1 MSPLFFFVPYSLPY
15 LRKESEKNP
24 LFHPLFFL
32 HILIPFFHDIHTVF
46 LHMQNCP
53 PYVDKVVDNFLFFL
67 FSFPGLLVSILQF
80 LLKIGLFHTISSLFS
95 FLQSGFLSSF
105 FTLYPLSRVENQL
118 FFSTDSPSFI
128 QTLFR
133 HVHKVIHSFHIVINI
148 LYLKFYLT
156 QDYDTIF
163 IKFKEK
169 KTHIFYFFFLYL
181 IIIPGYWNTKGD
193 DW

>member
-24 LFHPLFFL
+24 LFRALFFL
-32 HILIPFFHDIHTVF
+32 HIPILFFHDIHTVF

-67 FSFPGLLVSILQF
+67 FSFPSLLVSILQF

-95 FLQSGFLSSF
+95 FIPSFPYYVDNFFFNLFFYPPFLPFIHFPVSK
-105 FTLYPLSRVENQL
+105 TNY
-118 FFSTDSPSFI
+118 FSTDSPSFI

-169 KTHIFYFFFLYL
+169 KHIFFTFSFY
-181 IIIPGYWNTKGD
+181 T
-193 DW
+193 

>member
-32 HILIPFFHDIHTVF
+32 HIPILFFHDIHTVF

-67 FSFPGLLVSILQF
+67 FSFPSLLVSILQF

-95 FLQSGFLSSF
+95 FI
-105 FTLYPLSRVENQL
+105 
-118 FFSTDSPSFI
+118 PSFPYY
-128 QTLFR
+128 
-133 HVHKVIHSFHIVINI
+133 VDN
-148 LYLKFYLT
+148 
-156 QDYDTIF
+156 
-163 IKFKEK
+163 
-169 KTHIFYFFFLYL
+169 FFFNLVFYPPFL
-181 IIIPGYWNTKGD
+181 PFIHFPVSKTNHFFLQILQALSKRFLDMSTKLSTLST
-193 DW
+193 

>member
-80 LLKIGLFHTISSLFS
+80 LLKIGLFPTISALFS
-95 FLQSGFLSSF
+95 FIPSFPYYVDNFFFNLVFYPPF

-118 FFSTDSPSFI
+118 FFSTYSPSFI
-128 QTLFR
+128 QTFLE

-169 KTHIFYFFFLYL
+169 KHIFFTFSFY
-181 IIIPGYWNTKGD
+181 T
-193 DW
+193 

>member
-67 FSFPGLLVSILQF
+67 FSFPGLLVPILQF
-80 LLKIGLFHTISSLFS
+80 LLKIGLFHTTSALFS
-95 FLQSGFLSSF
+95 FIPSF
-105 FTLYPLSRVENQL
+105 PYYVDNFFFNLFFILLFYPLSTFPCRK
-118 FFSTDSPSFI
+118 P
-128 QTLFR
+128 
-133 HVHKVIHSFHIVINI
+133 
-148 LYLKFYLT
+148 
-156 QDYDTIF
+156 TIF
-163 IKFKEK
+163 
-169 KTHIFYFFFLYL
+169 FYGFSKLYPNVFGTCPQSYPL
-181 IIIPGYWNTKGD
+181 FPHSYQHPVSKILLDTRL
-193 DW
+193 

>member
-80 LLKIGLFHTISSLFS
+80 LLKIGLFHTISALFS
-95 FLQSGFLSSF
+95 FIPSFPYYVDNFFFNLFFYPPFLPFIHFPVSKTNYFFYGFSK
-105 FTLYPLSRVENQL
+105 LYPNVFGTCPQSYPL
-118 FFSTDSPSFI
+118 FP
-128 QTLFR
+128 
-133 HVHKVIHSFHIVINI
+133 HSYQHPVSKI
-148 LYLKFYLT
+148 LL
-156 QDYDTIF
+156 DTR
-163 IKFKEK
+163 
-169 KTHIFYFFFLYL
+169 L
-181 IIIPGYWNTKGD
+181 
-193 DW
+193 